1 MGTGSGKPCFLV
13 VSEGMRTKFRLGRL
27 QARARDTRRTILDS
41 AVTLY
46 LNQGAENTTV
56 SAIIKRARVSRT
68 TFYRYFKDADDVL
81 NQAVTRDFQG
91 LMTDFETQQYEHA
104 SLEEQIVEDITWFV
118 RQLRRRP
125 ALKLLFANNSRQ
137 LYERIDESLAAC
149 FNAALACSRSTYDRA
164 QRMGRLRE
172 GITLHRYVEWCMFV
186 VMSLQTVNFTFASNE
201 FRLREMVKDFVVPS
215 LIVDASESG
224 SPERRERDS
233 AGHAVEYLLQRE

>member
-1 MGTGSGKPCFLV
+1 
-13 VSEGMRTKFRLGRL
+13 MRTKSGPGRL

-46 LNQGAENTTV
+46 LSQGAENTTV
-56 SAIIKRARVSRT
+56 SAIIKRARLGRT

-81 NQAVTRDFQG
+81 NQAVIRDFRG
-91 LMTDFETQQYEHA
+91 LMADFETQGYEQA

-149 FNAALACSRSTYDRA
+149 FNAAMACSRPTYERA
-164 QRMGRLRE
+164 RRMGRLRE
-172 GITLHRYVEWCMFV
+172 GITLHRYVEWCMFI
-186 VMSLQTVNFTFASNE
+186 VMSLQTVNFPFAGNE

-215 LIVDASESG
+215 LVVGAGHARPPEEPES
-224 SPERRERDS
+224 DS
-233 AGHAVEYLLQRE
+233 AGHAVEYLRPRD

>member
-1 MGTGSGKPCFLV
+1 
-13 VSEGMRTKFRLGRL
+13 MRRKFRLGRL
-27 QARARDTRRTILDS
+27 QARAKDTRRTILDS
-41 AVTLY
+41 AVGLY
-46 LNQGAENTTV
+46 LSKGAENTTV

-81 NQAVTRDFQG
+81 NQAVTRDFQA
-91 LMTDFETQQYEHA
+91 LMADFETQSYEQA

-149 FNAALACSRSTYDRA
+149 FDAALACSRPTYERA
-164 QRMGRLRE
+164 KRMGRLRD

-186 VMSLQTVNFTFASNE
+186 VMSLQTVNFPFAANE
-201 FRLREMVKDFVVPS
+201 FRLREMVKDFVAPS
-215 LIVDASESG
+215 LVVSADEART
-224 SPERRERDS
+224 PAERETDS
-233 AGHAVEYLLQRE
+233 AGSAVEYLLQKD

>member
-1 MGTGSGKPCFLV
+1 
-13 VSEGMRTKFRLGRL
+13 MRIKFGLGRL

-46 LNQGAENTTV
+46 LSQGAENTTV

-81 NQAVTRDFQG
+81 NQAVTRDFDS
-91 LMTDFETQQYEHA
+91 LMTDFETQRYEHA

-149 FNAALACSRSTYDRA
+149 FKAALACSRPTFERA
-164 QRMGRLRE
+164 RRTGRLRE
-172 GITLHRYVEWCMFV
+172 GVTLDRYVEWCMFI
-186 VMSLQTVNFTFASNE
+186 VMSLQTVNFPFAGND
-201 FRLREMVKDFVVPS
+201 FRLREMVKDFAVPS
-215 LIVDASESG
+215 LVVDADEAEPADKPGGKREEMSESG
-224 SPERRERDS
+224 GTGR
-233 AGHAVEYLLQRE
+233 AVEYLHQRD

>member
-1 MGTGSGKPCFLV
+1 MPCRAAPCFLLL
-13 VSEGMRTKFRLGRL
+13 SPRMRTKFRLGRL
-27 QARARDTRRTILDS
+27 QARAKDTRRTILDS
-41 AVTLY
+41 AVELY
-46 LNQGAENTTV
+46 LSQGAENTTV

-81 NQAVTRDFQG
+81 NQAVIRDFEG
-91 LMTDFETQQYEHA
+91 LMADFETQSYEQA

-137 LYERIDESLAAC
+137 LYERIDESLAGC
-149 FNAALACSRSTYDRA
+149 FNAAMACSRPTYERA
-164 QRMGRLRE
+164 RRTGRLRD

-186 VMSLQTVNFTFASNE
+186 VMSLQTVNFPFAANE

-215 LIVDASESG
+215 LVVTAGEAKPPQEGDSD
-224 SPERRERDS
+224 SP
-233 AGHAVEYLLQRE
+233 GIGVEYLLQKD